1 MVHKLTKRK
10 HRSMPSCVWLH
21 KSTQIEKKSQHE
33 WVTLPALSSSF
44 WDSFEAP
51 TAADAQ
57 GKVQQGQDP
66 HEDRGSSK
74 RNGGRSSSGW
84 LRVAARRARL
94 QAERPASGCCGR
106 AASFRL
112 PALLPGYVGA
122 PPGHPQGRALPSNPQ
137 GFRASTSVAA
147 APTAP
152 SLRGANEGGCRL
164 VDASGADGE
173 GDRRD
178 LEIGRGEPGG

>member
-21 KSTQIEKKSQHE
+21 KSTQIEKKITTRMGHTTSL
-33 WVTLPALSSSF
+33 VVFILGLIRGADSS
-44 WDSFEAP
+44 W
-51 TAADAQ
+51 
-57 GKVQQGQDP
+57 
-66 HEDRGSSK
+66 
-74 RNGGRSSSGW
+74 
-84 LRVAARRARL
+84 RAREGTAGPGSAWRPWKLEAEWGKEL
-94 QAERPASGCCGR
+94 QRLASGCCTARKIAGR
-106 AASFRL
+106 AAGFRL